1 MDQFLVTRDLEAD
14 LKQKKENKDNK
25 DKKPKKHSFLAI
37 LFSVFVALVLWFYVQ
52 DAEAPDY
59 KKTFTEIP
67 VEVQSLS
74 SVLSVIEGG
83 ENTVDIT
90 LRGTRS
96 DLNKIKASDL
106 AAYLDLSSILEPGN
120 YDPEILVMLPEGT
133 ELVECF
139 PKKATMFVDQTV
151 SVSVPVEVELGTY
164 TAPDSI
170 GITAKPAVTK
180 INVKGPESIVD
191 QIHHAKIATG
201 DLGEINYSF
210 ERNLEYVLCD
220 ENGNV
225 VESRH
230 ILLPERNLKVQF
242 TVYKTKAVPLTVE
255 SLHGWWKAEDM
266 SYTVSPATV
275 MIKGEPSLVDAVTSI
290 PALVLDETTLDANRY
305 SQTLTAAHL
314 ELPTGIT
321 LGETLGDIQVELSLK
336 DNGVRTLKMN
346 LNSNHVAVT
355 PPEGDLNFAF
365 TSASLNFMIRGSYDT
380 IYDAAVNDFYL
391 NIDLSEIT
399 AVGEVEVPV
408 QIVQTS
414 ASEGKYYPVGTYT
427 VKINVTQ

>member
-1 MDQFLVTRDLEAD
+1 MDQFLMSKDPETEA
-14 LKQKKENKDNK
+14 KP
-25 DKKPKKHSFLAI
+25 KKPKKEKKPSKHSFLAI
-37 LFSVFVALVLWFYVQ
+37 LFSVSVALVLWFYVQ

-59 KKTFTEIP
+59 KKIFTSVP

-83 ENTVDIT
+83 ENTVDVT
-90 LRGTRS
+90 LVGKRS

-106 AAYLDLSSILEPGN
+106 VAYLDLSSILQPGT
-120 YDPEILVMLPEGT
+120 YDPEIHVLLPEGT
-133 ELVECF
+133 ELLDCF
-139 PKKATMFVDQTV
+139 PKKATMFVDQTI

-164 TAPDSI
+164 TAPESI
-170 GITAKPAVTK
+170 GITAKPAVTN

-191 QIHHAKIATG
+191 QIHSAKIITG
-201 DLGEINYSF
+201 DLGEVNYSF
-210 ERNLEYVLCD
+210 ERNMEYALYD
-220 ENGNV
+220 ESGNQ

-242 TVYKTKAVPLTVE
+242 SVYKTKAVPLTVE

-266 SYTVSPATV
+266 NYTVSPPTV
-275 MIKGEPSLVDAVTSI
+275 LVKGEPALVDAVTSI
-290 PALVLDETTLDANRY
+290 PALVLDETQLDASRY
-305 SQTLTAAHL
+305 SETLTSAQL
-314 ELPTGIT
+314 DLPAGIT
-321 LGETLGDIQVELSLK
+321 IGETLGDIQVDLTLK

-365 TSASLNFMIRGSYDT
+365 TTASLSFKIRGSYDT
-380 IYDAAVNDFYL
+380 IYDAGVNDFYL

-399 AVGEVEVPV
+399 EPGEVFVPV

-414 ASEGKYYPVGTYT
+414 ASEGKYYPVGNYT
-427 VKINVTQ
+427 VKINVTN

>member
-1 MDQFLVTRDLEAD
+1 M
-14 LKQKKENKDNK
+14 
-25 DKKPKKHSFLAI
+25 
-37 LFSVFVALVLWFYVQ
+37 
-52 DAEAPDY
+52 
-59 KKTFTEIP
+59 
-67 VEVQSLS
+67 
-74 SVLSVIEGG
+74 
-83 ENTVDIT
+83 
-90 LRGTRS
+90 
-96 DLNKIKASDL
+96 

-120 YDPEILVMLPEGT
+120 YDPEIHVMLPEGT

-180 INVKGPESIVD
+180 ISVKGPESIVD

-266 SYTVSPATV
+266 TYTVSPATV

-290 PALVLDETTLDANRY
+290 PALVLDETTLYANR
-305 SQTLTAAHL
+305 
-314 ELPTGIT
+314 
-321 LGETLGDIQVELSLK
+321 
-336 DNGVRTLKMN
+336 
-346 LNSNHVAVT
+346 
-355 PPEGDLNFAF
+355 
-365 TSASLNFMIRGSYDT
+365 
-380 IYDAAVNDFYL
+380 
-391 NIDLSEIT
+391 
-399 AVGEVEVPV
+399 
-408 QIVQTS
+408 
-414 ASEGKYYPVGTYT
+414 
-427 VKINVTQ
+427 